1 MQEEEKPKKNVR
13 GPDKAKR
20 NYGGGM
26 PKKPEEEKAKIK
38 FVSLTDREDDFLINK
53 FGGRTKAIKTLLPK
67 RLFPTK
73 KK

>member
-13 GPDKAKR
+13 GKDKAKR

-26 PKKPEEEKAKIK
+26 PRKPDEEKSKVR
-38 FVSLTDREDDFLINK
+38 FVSLTDREDDFLKVK
-53 FGGRTKAIKTLLPK
+53 FGSRTVAIRTLIPK
-67 RLFPTK
+67 NLRPSK

>member
-1 MQEEEKPKKNVR
+1 MPEEEKPKKNVR

-26 PKKPEEEKAKIK
+26 PKKSEDEKSSPY
-38 FVSLTDREDDFLINK
+38 FVSLTKAENIFLLDK
-53 FGGRTKAIKTLLPK
+53 FGSRTIAIKTLLPK
-67 RLFPTK
+67 KLFPTK

>member
-1 MQEEEKPKKNVR
+1 MQEEQKPKKNVR

-26 PKKPEEEKAKIK
+26 PKKSEEEKAYPY
-38 FVSLTDREDDFLINK
+38 FVSLTKGENK
-53 FGGRTKAIKTLLPK
+53 FFLDKFGSRTIAIKALLPK

>member
-20 NYGGGM
+20 NYGGGR
-26 PKKPEEEKAKIK
+26 PKLSEEEKSKTYFI
-38 FVSLTDREDDFLINK
+38 SLTDKENAYIITT
-53 FGGRTKAIKTLLPK
+53 FGSRTKAIKTLLPK
-67 RLFPTK
+67 KLFPTK

>member
-1 MQEEEKPKKNVR
+1 MPEEEKPKKNVR

-26 PKKPEEEKAKIK
+26 PKKPEEEKTKPCA
-38 FVSLTDREDDFLINK
+38 VSITDKEKTFLIDK
-53 FGGRTKAIKTLLPK
+53 FGSPTIAIKTLLPK
-67 RLFPTK
+67 RFFPTK